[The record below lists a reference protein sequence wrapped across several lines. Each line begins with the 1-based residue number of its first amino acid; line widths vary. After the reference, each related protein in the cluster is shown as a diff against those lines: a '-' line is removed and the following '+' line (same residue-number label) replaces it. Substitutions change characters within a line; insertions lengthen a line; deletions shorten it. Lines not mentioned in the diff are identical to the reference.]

1 MRLLSPVFVD
11 AFPDRILNIHP
22 SLLPKYRG
30 LHPQQQALDDGATVS
45 GATVHFVNKDLDA
58 GPIVLQREVPVLPG
72 DTADT
77 LADRILRV
85 EHALYPKA
93 IAAVLNQVDTMT
105 ERLDAAASD
114 PVALQWMVGSPPP
127 ADKLIQF
134 ADGSAFTLSADALV
148 VLEHATARRRR
159 ASCRAPR
166 REWRRCQRAERDPTS
181 TRSRSA
187 RPGKAISM
195 TWEQSLAA
203 NFTDGIIVLH
213 RGRVVYERY
222 FGVLDARTQHLA
234 FSVTKSF
241 VATIAGIL
249 AAEGALDDRAP
260 VATYLPELKHSG
272 FADATIQ
279 QLLDMTTGL
288 KHTEDYVDDTAGIWE
303 FSRAGNFRP
312 RPADY
317 QGPGSFYEFLPTVEK
332 DYGHGE
338 RFAYK
343 TVNTDVLAWV
353 LRRVTGK
360 TTSALMFDYLWSKL
374 GVEQDAYFTIDTTGV
389 EFAGAGLN
397 LTLRDLARFG
407 EMMRLDGRYNGRQ
420 IVPAAV
426 VADIRAAAIG
436 NSSPARA
443 TRSYRGG
450 VTGACGGCRTT
461 NTARLPRAAFTG
473 RPSTSIRRRRW

>member
-1 MRLLSPVFVD
+1 
-11 AFPDRILNIHP
+11 
-22 SLLPKYRG
+22 
-30 LHPQQQALDDGATVS
+30 
-45 GATVHFVNKDLDA
+45 
-58 GPIVLQREVPVLPG
+58 
-72 DTADT
+72 
-77 LADRILRV
+77 
-85 EHALYPKA
+85 
-93 IAAVLNQVDTMT
+93 MT
-105 ERLDAAASD
+105 EKLDAAASD

-134 ADGSAFTLSADALV
+134 ADGSAFKFPRTRWTYSNMRRLVATSVVPRTPAGAAAL
-148 VLEHATARRRR
+148 
-159 ASCRAPR
+159 
-166 REWRRCQRAERDPTS
+166 PTG
-181 TRSRSA
+181 TRSDIDA
-187 RPGKAISM
+187 VTFRPSGQDDLM

-213 RGRVVYERY
+213 RGQIIYERY

-249 AAEGALDDRAP
+249 AAEGALDERAP
-260 VATYLPELKHSG
+260 VVTYVPELKHSG

-288 KHTEDYVDDTAGIWE
+288 KHSEDYLDDTAGIWA

-332 DYGHGE
+332 EYGHGE

-397 LTLRDLARFG
+397 LALRDLARFG
-407 EMMRLDGRYNGRQ
+407 EMMRLDGRYNGQQ

-426 VADIRAAAIG
+426 VADIRAGG
-436 NSSPARA
+436 NRQQFAGA
-443 TRSYRGG
+443 GYTQLAGWSYRRMWW
-450 VTGACGGCRTT
+450 VSHNDHGAFA
-461 NTARLPRAAFTG
+461 ARGIHGQAIYVDPAAEMVIARFASHPQGANVHLDPTSLPAYHALAKHLMALV
-473 RPSTSIRRRRW
+473 

>member
-1 MRLLSPVFVD
+1 
-11 AFPDRILNIHP
+11 
-22 SLLPKYRG
+22 
-30 LHPQQQALDDGATVS
+30 
-45 GATVHFVNKDLDA
+45 
-58 GPIVLQREVPVLPG
+58 
-72 DTADT
+72 
-77 LADRILRV
+77 
-85 EHALYPKA
+85 
-93 IAAVLNQVDTMT
+93 MT
-105 ERLDAAASD
+105 EKLDAAASD

-134 ADGSAFTLSADALV
+134 ADGSAFKFPRTRWTYSNMRRLVATSVVPRTPTGAAAL
-148 VLEHATARRRR
+148 
-159 ASCRAPR
+159 
-166 REWRRCQRAERDPTS
+166 PTG
-181 TRSRSA
+181 TRSDIDA
-187 RPGKAISM
+187 VTFRPSGQGDLM

-213 RGRVVYERY
+213 RGQIVYERY

-249 AAEGALDDRAP
+249 AAEGALDERAP
-260 VATYLPELKHSG
+260 VVTYLPELKHSG

-288 KHTEDYVDDTAGIWE
+288 KHSEDYLDDTAGIWA

-332 DYGHGE
+332 EYGHGE

-374 GVEQDAYFTIDTTGV
+374 GVEHDAYFTIDTTGV

-397 LTLRDLARFG
+397 LALRDLARFG
-407 EMMRLDGRYNGRQ
+407 EMMRLDGRYNGQ
-420 IVPAAV
+420 P
-426 VADIRAAAIG
+426 D
-436 NSSPARA
+436 
-443 TRSYRGG
+443 RS
-450 VTGACGGCRTT
+450 
-461 NTARLPRAAFTG
+461 
-473 RPSTSIRRRRW
+473 RRRRR

>member
-1 MRLLSPVFVD
+1 
-11 AFPDRILNIHP
+11 
-22 SLLPKYRG
+22 
-30 LHPQQQALDDGATVS
+30 
-45 GATVHFVNKDLDA
+45 
-58 GPIVLQREVPVLPG
+58 
-72 DTADT
+72 
-77 LADRILRV
+77 
-85 EHALYPKA
+85 
-93 IAAVLNQVDTMT
+93 
-105 ERLDAAASD
+105 
-114 PVALQWMVGSPPP
+114 MVGSPPP
-127 ADKLIQF
+127 ADRLIQF
-134 ADGSAFTLSADALV
+134 ADGSAFKFPRTRWTYSNMRRLVATSVVPRTPAGAAALPTATRHDIDAV
-148 VLEHATARRRR
+148 TFRP
-159 ASCRAPR
+159 SG
-166 REWRRCQRAERDPTS
+166 QNDP
-181 TRSRSA
+181 
-187 RPGKAISM
+187 M

-213 RGRVVYERY
+213 RGQVIYERY
-222 FGVLDARTQHLA
+222 FGALDARTQHLA

-249 AAEGALDDRAP
+249 AAEGALDERAP
-260 VATYLPELKHSG
+260 VATYVPELKHGG
-272 FADATIQ
+272 FGDATIQ

-288 KHTEDYVDDTAGIWE
+288 KHSEDYLDDTAGIWA

-317 QGPGSFYEFLPTVEK
+317 HGPGSFYEFLPTVEK
-332 DYGHGE
+332 ESGHGE

-426 VADIRAAAIG
+426 VADIRAGG
-436 NSSPARA
+436 NRQQFAGA
-443 TRSYRGG
+443 GYTQLAGWSYRRMWW
-450 VTGACGGCRTT
+450 VSHNDHGAFA
-461 NTARLPRAAFTG
+461 ARGIHGQAVYVDPAAEMVIARFASHPQGANVHLDPTSLPAYHALAKHLMALG
-473 RPSTSIRRRRW
+473 

>member
-1 MRLLSPVFVD
+1 
-11 AFPDRILNIHP
+11 
-22 SLLPKYRG
+22 
-30 LHPQQQALDDGATVS
+30 
-45 GATVHFVNKDLDA
+45 
-58 GPIVLQREVPVLPG
+58 
-72 DTADT
+72 
-77 LADRILRV
+77 
-85 EHALYPKA
+85 
-93 IAAVLNQVDTMT
+93 MT
-105 ERLDAAASD
+105 EKLDAAASD
-114 PVALQWMVGSPPP
+114 PVGLQWMVGSPPP

-134 ADGSAFTLSADALV
+134 ADGSAFKFPRTRWTYSNMRRLVATSVVPRTPAGAAAL
-148 VLEHATARRRR
+148 
-159 ASCRAPR
+159 
-166 REWRRCQRAERDPTS
+166 PTG
-181 TRSRSA
+181 TRSDIDA
-187 RPGKAISM
+187 VTFRPSGQHDVM

-203 NFTDGIIVLH
+203 NFTDGIIVLR
-213 RGRVVYERY
+213 RGQIIYERY

-249 AAEGALDDRAP
+249 AAAGALDDRER

-288 KHTEDYVDDTAGIWE
+288 KHTEDYLDDTAGIWA

-317 QGPGSFYEFLPTVEK
+317 QGPASFYEFLPTVEK

-360 TTSALMFDYLWSKL
+360 TTSALVFDYLWSKL
-374 GVEQDAYFTIDTTGV
+374 GVEQDAYFTIDTAGV

-407 EMMRLDGRYNGRQ
+407 EMMRLDGRYNGQQ

-426 VADIRAAAIG
+426 VADIRAGG
-436 NSSPARA
+436 NRQQFAGA
-443 TRSYRGG
+443 GYTQLAGWSYRRMWW
-450 VTGACGGCRTT
+450 VSHNDHGAFA
-461 NTARLPRAAFTG
+461 ARGIHGQAVYVDPVAEMVIARFASHPQGANAHLDPTSLPAYQALADHLIG
-473 RPSTSIRRRRW
+473 

>member
-1 MRLLSPVFVD
+1 
-11 AFPDRILNIHP
+11 
-22 SLLPKYRG
+22 
-30 LHPQQQALDDGATVS
+30 
-45 GATVHFVNKDLDA
+45 
-58 GPIVLQREVPVLPG
+58 
-72 DTADT
+72 
-77 LADRILRV
+77 
-85 EHALYPKA
+85 
-93 IAAVLNQVDTMT
+93 MT
-105 ERLDAAASD
+105 ERLDAASSD
-114 PVALQWMVGSPPP
+114 PAACQWMVGSPPP

-134 ADGSAFTLSADALV
+134 ADGSAFTFPRTRWTYSNMRRLVPTSVVARPATAAAALP
-148 VLEHATARRRR
+148 TARRPDLDAVTFR
-159 ASCRAPR
+159 
-166 REWRRCQRAERDPTS
+166 PTGHS
-181 TRSRSA
+181 DL
-187 RPGKAISM
+187 M

-213 RGRVVYERY
+213 RGQVIYERY

-241 VATIAGIL
+241 IATIAGIL
-249 AAEGALDDRAP
+249 ATEGALDDRAP
-260 VATYLPELKHSG
+260 VATYLPELTDSG
-272 FADATIQ
+272 FADATVQ

-288 KHTEDYVDDTAGIWE
+288 KHTEDYVDDKAGIWE

-317 QGPGSFYEFLPTVEK
+317 QGPGSFYEFLRTVEK
-332 DYGHGE
+332 AHGHGE

-397 LTLRDLARFG
+397 LALRDLARFG
-407 EMMRLDGRYNGRQ
+407 EMMRLDGHYNGHQ

-426 VADIRAAAIG
+426 VADIRAGGDRERFAAAG
-436 NSSPARA
+436 YTQLPGW
-443 TRSYRGG
+443 SYRRMWW
-450 VTGACGGCRTT
+450 VSHNDHGAFA
-461 NTARLPRAAFTG
+461 ARGIHGQAVYVDPAAEMVIARFASHPQGANVHLDPTSLPAYHALAHHLLE
-473 RPSTSIRRRRW
+473 SV